1 MNFNQYLNSN
11 KLPLNAQT
19 PPKKKLAKKQFF
31 PQTQQKDPD
40 KIEIQ
45 SGLDSSWSL
54 DETKSG
60 GCLKIR
66 LF

>member
-1 MNFNQYLNSN
+1 MP
-11 KLPLNAQT
+11 KP

-45 SGLDSSWSL
+45 SGLDSSWGL
-54 DETKSG
+54 DEIKSG